1 MSIQAFVDNGYS
13 QGSEYCRQFLSSPEF
28 KQKTL
33 LSILGYPLTRSN
45 KKIELSQK
53 ITESLEKKQI
63 SDNEVLLAYV
73 KQPRMWLSLKT
84 GEHSQIPRLMPPA
97 QLLDQFGEEGWY
109 GPIVDSNSPRI
120 WYIRTHKVINRL
132 GDTGEIR
139 PIEGSYIRWSVI
151 AEIDDNYVAFSWNNF
166 SFTEQEKE
174 HCTPSQFPFWLYVP
188 KFFDELSQHCQSS
201 WEHPILHELILNQV
215 WNQYLQDTNNY
226 RWQHLRIRAEAS
238 GVALNAHSAGISEIN
253 VKGLQAL
260 SRKLAESALETLD
273 FPDLTQC
280 NRVENAIL
288 HTLIKEWGTKSY
300 EFSLEKVPAQHQKLE
315 AESSTKPPEL
325 DKLFK
330 AHCYFGLK
338 SDSRTQD
345 AFQHLR
351 CYDSGYGGSTLALDF
366 VLRELGLRG

>member
-1 MSIQAFVDNGYS
+1 M
-13 QGSEYCRQFLSSPEF
+13 
-28 KQKTL
+28 
-33 LSILGYPLTRSN
+33 
-45 KKIELSQK
+45 
-53 ITESLEKKQI
+53 
-63 SDNEVLLAYV
+63 
-73 KQPRMWLSLKT
+73 
-84 GEHSQIPRLMPPA
+84 
-97 QLLDQFGEEGWY
+97 
-109 GPIVDSNSPRI
+109 
-120 WYIRTHKVINRL
+120 
-132 GDTGEIR
+132 
-139 PIEGSYIRWSVI
+139 
-151 AEIDDNYVAFSWNNF
+151 
-166 SFTEQEKE
+166 
-174 HCTPSQFPFWLYVP
+174 
-188 KFFDELSQHCQSS
+188 
-201 WEHPILHELILNQV
+201 

-273 FPDLTQC
+273 FSDLTQC

-345 AFQHLR
+345 AFQHLK